1 MPRLKIQFRGL
12 FENYLYRYLDV
23 LYLRCKI
30 NENYLKTRY
39 FMKHVVDMAWTD
51 KVAFETD
58 INGHK
63 LIVDANVESGGS
75 DLGPPPKRLM
85 LTALAGC
92 TGIDVIMILK
102 KMKVVPEAFNVIVE
116 ADVTDEHPKHY
127 NKMKVIYQFKGKDLP
142 LDKLEKAVKLSE
154 TTYCG
159 VTAVYRKAMEMETE
173 IRIID

>member
-1 MPRLKIQFRGL
+1 
-12 FENYLYRYLDV
+12 
-23 LYLRCKI
+23 
-30 NENYLKTRY
+30 
-39 FMKHVVDMAWTD
+39 MKHVVDMSWTD
-51 KVAFETD
+51 KVAFETE

-63 LIVDANVESGGS
+63 LVVDANIESGGS

-116 ADVTDEHPKHY
+116 ADVTEEHPMHY
-127 NKMKVIYQFKGKDLP
+127 TKMKVIYQFKGKGLP

-154 TTYCG
+154 EKYCG
-159 VTAVYRKAMEMETE
+159 VTAVYRKAMEMELE
-173 IRIID
+173 IRVVE